1 MVLQLTLG
9 TMRTP
14 LGAFLIA
21 ADEDGVLSAAE
32 FADCE
37 ARLCR
42 LLDRRLKPSG
52 YRFARGDPPL
62 TVARLLEA
70 YFDGD
75 LDALRKIPLGSRGT
89 GFQETVWAA
98 LREIEPGHPVT
109 YAGLAQKLGRPRSAA
124 RAIGHANATNPFSI
138 IVPCHRLVGASGALT
153 GYAGGLE
160 RKRWLLDHE
169 RKHAAA

>member
-1 MVLQLTLG
+1 MDLQLTLG
-9 TMRTP
+9 TVKTP
-14 LGAFLIA
+14 LGAFLVA
-21 ADEDGVLSAAE
+21 ADEQGILSAAE

-37 ARLCR
+37 ARLHR

-52 YRFARGDPPL
+52 YQLAQGSTPS
-62 TVARLLEA
+62 TIAALLDA

-75 LDALRKIPLGSRGT
+75 LDALRKVPLSSRGT
-89 GFQETVWAA
+89 GFQERVWAA

-109 YAGLAQKLGRPRSAA
+109 YAGLAQKLGRARSAA

-138 IVPCHRLVGASGALT
+138 IVPCHRLVGATGALT

-169 RKHAAA
+169 RKHAVA